1 MFIYII
7 FLILKKKNL
16 NDDSCDS
23 DIDDN
28 VNLNEKNGF
37 LKVIDEEN
45 NNKNLSENNE
55 NDLNMQMNWEITNK
69 GNQEIIFS
77 QTKNNN
83 NHSNNINNNDNWQ
96 LYIFYIN
103 FFVK

>member
-16 NDDSCDS
+16 NDDSSDS

-28 VNLNEKNGF
+28 INLNEKNGF
-37 LKVIDEEN
+37 LKIIDEEN
-45 NNKNLSENNE
+45 ANKNLSGDNE
-55 NDLNMQMNWEITNK
+55 NDLTMQMNGEITNK

-83 NHSNNINNNDNWQ
+83 NHSNNVNNNDN
-96 LYIFYIN
+96 
-103 FFVK
+103 